1 MELAEKYPAVFAKTP
16 APTVSTKYQ
25 FIPTTD
31 IISLMEEHDFHVR
44 DIRQM
49 GTRNRDPNYVK
60 HAIRFRHKNPREI
73 HGAVPEILVSNSH
86 DTSAGLAARGGLYR
100 FACTNGLVVG
110 QDLYRLSV
118 PHVGDAKAVVAKAIE
133 HMLTAVFPRV
143 QTQVE
148 RWLSIQLE
156 HAEKIRLAV
165 KAMELRYTQSTAY
178 YGPEKLLEYRRPEDS
193 GDDLWTVFNVIQE
206 NITQGGIQA
215 ASFGS
220 GRMTTSKR
228 VEAIDANI
236 RINAGLWDEAEKLAR
251 EVENA

>member
-1 MELAEKYPAVFAKTP
+1 MEVQDKYPAVYAKTP
-16 APTVSTKYQ
+16 SPSVSSKYQ

-31 IISLMEEHDFHVR
+31 IIELMAEHGFNVR

-49 GTRNRDPNYVK
+49 GSRKRDPNYVK
-60 HAIRFRHKNPREI
+60 HAIRFRHEHPQEI
-73 HGAVPEILVSNSH
+73 RGAVPEILVANAH
-86 DTSAGLAARGGLYR
+86 DTSSGFAMRGGLYR
-100 FACTNGLVVG
+100 FVCSNGLVVG

-118 PHVGDAKAVVAKAIE
+118 PHVGEAPAIVSKAVE
-133 HMLTAVFPRV
+133 HMLTDVFPRV
-143 QTQVE
+143 QSQVE
-148 RWLSIQLE
+148 RWLSIQLAE
-156 HAEKIRLAV
+156 HEKIRLAV

-178 YGPEKLLEYRRPEDS
+178 YGPEELLRVRRLEDR
-193 GDDLWTVFNVIQE
+193 GDDLWSVFNVIQE

-215 ASFGS
+215 HSYGS

-251 EVENA
+251 EAEHA